1 MENILIKDKKAFEQK
16 LNKIKSEGR
25 NSLHVIADFDKTLT
39 KAFVKGQ
46 RTHSAMAQIREGGY
60 LTRDYAPRSFALYDK
75 YYPIEISKK
84 IPQEIKNKKMQ
95 EWWSKHIKLLA
106 KCGMNRDVVLD
117 IIKKK
122 KLRARGGALELFDV
136 LHKKNIPIVIFSAAV
151 GDIIKEF
158 LKSEGKLYDNIC
170 IVSDFFDYDENGK
183 VKGYKSDIIHIF
195 NKNGYE
201 LRKLAFFERI
211 KNRKNMILLGDSLA
225 DLNMAQGIDY
235 KTILKIG
242 FLNEYIEKNKEE
254 YKNNFDAVI
263 LNDGPMDFVVSIL
276 KEVL

>member
-60 LTRDYAPRSFALYDK
+60 LTKYYAPKAFALHDK

-151 GDIIKEF
+151 GDIIEEF

-170 IVSDFFDYDENGK
+170 IVSDFFDYDKNGK

-235 KTILKIG
+235 KTILKI
-242 FLNEYIEKNKEE
+242 
-254 YKNNFDAVI
+254 
-263 LNDGPMDFVVSIL
+263 
-276 KEVL
+276 